1 MHALMKG
8 MGAEYSDEVT
18 KSNKK
23 EDMMLDKKLRSGLLL
38 PLPSRFIFTY
48 DSLSEFQTARATS
61 GELSSRI

>member
-23 EDMMLDKKLRSGLLL
+23 EDMMLDRKIR
-38 PLPSRFIFTY
+38 
-48 DSLSEFQTARATS
+48 
-61 GELSSRI
+61 